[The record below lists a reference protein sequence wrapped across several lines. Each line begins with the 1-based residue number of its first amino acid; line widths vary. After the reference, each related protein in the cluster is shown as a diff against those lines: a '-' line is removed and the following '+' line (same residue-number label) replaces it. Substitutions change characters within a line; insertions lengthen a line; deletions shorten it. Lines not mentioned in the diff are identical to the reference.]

1 MRVLKEL
8 KMYISLSA
16 DNKVLLAVPV
26 TKAIGTVAETKI
38 MTARLFT
45 QDEIDRETV
54 EVMQQGC
61 RQYERKNRRVRQKT

>member
-1 MRVLKEL
+1 VRALKEL

-38 MTARLFT
+38 MIARLLT
-45 QDEIDRETV
+45 QDEINRETA
-54 EVMQQGC
+54 EAMQQGC
-61 RQYERKNRRVRQKT
+61 RQYERKNRRVRQKK

>member
-1 MRVLKEL
+1 MRALKEL

-38 MTARLFT
+38 MIARLLT
-45 QDEIDRETV
+45 QDEINRETA
-54 EVMQQGC
+54 EAMQQGC
-61 RQYERKNRRVRQKT
+61 RQYERKNRRVRQKR